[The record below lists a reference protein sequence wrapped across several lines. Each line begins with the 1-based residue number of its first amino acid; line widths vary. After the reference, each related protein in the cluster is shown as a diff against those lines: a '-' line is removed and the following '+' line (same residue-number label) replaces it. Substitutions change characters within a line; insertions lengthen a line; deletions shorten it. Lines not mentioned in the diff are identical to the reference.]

1 MNADRIPN
9 HLRQITPQ
17 AFALLGAPT
26 LAYVRSVGTPG
37 KAGADETAV
46 DGWGIFAAN
55 GQQIG
60 LTETR
65 DLAFAVARQHDLEP
79 VDAN

>member
-1 MNADRIPN
+1 MNADQLPN
-9 HLRQITPQ
+9 HLRQIPPQ

-26 LAYVRSVGTPG
+26 LAYIRPVSVPSPEGNES
-37 KAGADETAV
+37 DS
-46 DGWGIFAAN
+46 GWGIFAAN

-65 DLAFAVARQHDLEP
+65 DLAFAIARQNDLEP
-79 VDAN
+79 VDAH